1 MSYWDEHGFL
11 HAQNGVHNSENAI
24 LFSLMHE
31 HLSDIIVS
39 KKARVMFFHRAC
51 PTKDHTPYK
60 LSLDNMNAACC
71 VYDIGHYYHDET
83 GTVVLTP
90 KQAIR
95 ELLKRIPWYVYARPD
110 NFYTWSVCAKKHWLL
125 RKLALPFASLMMIY
139 SCYKVYDKKPRGEG
153 KHRVYVKLLATS
165 GKLQVWTR
173 LKAVPMPITEKI
185 CNYFINRSPWNGWKA
200 VFGVY
205 FEANHP
211 LNGFPKE
218 NYKL

>member
-24 LFSLMHE
+24 LF
-31 HLSDIIVS
+31 
-39 KKARVMFFHRAC
+39 RVMHDLIKGMSKEPYPYMAFYSEAH
-51 PTKDHTPYK
+51 PEKDHTPWK
-60 LSLDNMNAACC
+60 LSLDNMNACC
-71 VYDIGHYYHDET
+71 VFMSARL
-83 GTVVLTP
+83 V
-90 KQAIR
+90 KK
-95 ELLKRIPWYVYARPD
+95 LLKRIPWYVYARPD
-110 NFYTWSVCAKKHWLL
+110 NFFTWTFASKNYLMYPLAALL
-125 RKLALPFASLMMIY
+125 MPLASLMMIY

-153 KHRVYVKLLATS
+153 EHRVYVKLLATS

-173 LKAVPMPITEKI
+173 LKAVPMPITQKI

-211 LNGFPKE
+211 LNGYPKE
-218 NYKL
+218 NYEL